1 LTKSSALTP
10 QSDAQ
15 PPKKKKK
22 KAAKGLLSFG
32 GDEDE
37 DSDGTKQK
45 MSAGSTPDPS
55 SIPSR
60 KLTPNPHSALPA
72 PKVMTKASLAAEASE
87 RERLRK
93 EFLELQ
99 EKGKA
104 TEIAIPFVFY
114 DGSNIPGGTVKIKKG
129 DHIWLILERAR
140 KIAAEHGV
148 AGTGTSGTGM
158 GSKSRE
164 DSRRQ
169 WARVG
174 VDDLMCVRG
183 DIIVPHH
190 YEIYYFIANKT
201 EDPGRPGRL
210 LFDYSGTAPDADN
223 NEDAVLRDPRK
234 DFEELEGGNDDPTY
248 TKVVDRRWYEK
259 NKHIFPAS
267 TWKEFKAG
275 KEFEEL
281 AKGRKD
287 AEGNAFF
294 YS

>member
-1 LTKSSALTP
+1 
-10 QSDAQ
+10 
-15 PPKKKKK
+15 
-22 KAAKGLLSFG
+22 
-32 GDEDE
+32 
-37 DSDGTKQK
+37 
-45 MSAGSTPDPS
+45 
-55 SIPSR
+55 
-60 KLTPNPHSALPA
+60 
-72 PKVMTKASLAAEASE
+72 MTKAALAAETAE
-87 RERLRK
+87 RDRLRK

-99 EKGKA
+99 EKVKNA
-104 TEIAIPFVFY
+104 EIAIPFVFY
-114 DGSNIPGGTVKIKKG
+114 DGSNIPGGIVKVKKG
-129 DHIWLILERAR
+129 DHIWLVLERAR
-140 KIAAEHGV
+140 KVGAEQGV

-158 GSKSRE
+158 GSKSRD
-164 DSRRQ
+164 DSRKQ

-183 DIIVPHH
+183 EIIVPHH

-201 EDPGRPGRL
+201 EDPARPGRL
-210 LFDYSGTAPDADN
+210 LFDYSGAVKTEAEDA
-223 NEDAVLRDPRK
+223 EMAVLRDPK
-234 DFEELEGGNDDPTY
+234 KEEMELEGRKDDASY

-275 KEFEEL
+275 KEFEET

>member
-1 LTKSSALTP
+1 
-10 QSDAQ
+10 
-15 PPKKKKK
+15 
-22 KAAKGLLSFG
+22 
-32 GDEDE
+32 
-37 DSDGTKQK
+37 
-45 MSAGSTPDPS
+45 
-55 SIPSR
+55 
-60 KLTPNPHSALPA
+60 
-72 PKVMTKASLAAEASE
+72 MTKASLAAEATE

-93 EFLELQ
+93 EFLDVQ
-99 EKGKA
+99 ERVKN

-114 DGSNIPGGTVKIKKG
+114 DGSNIPGGIVKVKKG

-140 KIAAEHGV
+140 KIGAEQGV

-158 GSKSRE
+158 GSKNRD
-164 DSRRQ
+164 DSRKA

-183 DIIVPHH
+183 EIIVPHH
-190 YEIYYFIANKT
+190 YEIYWFIANRT
-201 EDPGRPGRL
+201 EDPGRVGRM
-210 LFDYSGTAPDADN
+210 LFEYAGTAEGVRDGQG
-223 NEDAVLRDPRK
+223 EETAVLRDPK
-234 DFEELEGGNDDPTY
+234 KEELMLEGRNDDASY

-267 TWKEFKAG
+267 TWKEFKVG

-287 AEGNAFF
+287 VEGNAFF